1 MTRGEAWS
9 LHLSNGLVAGTGVV
23 YAWMRYFAEPSD
35 PYAIANHPW
44 QPHLQHAHI
53 LLAPLL
59 LFACGVV
66 FKRHVWARVRSG
78 FQPRRPTGL
87 VLALML
93 VPMVMSGYALQTTGD
108 ELWNRIWVWVHVA
121 TSVLWIIGYGVH
133 LLSPRP
139 RLVDETAAD

>member
-9 LHLSNGLVAGTGVV
+9 LHVSNGLVAGTGAV
-23 YAWMRYFAEPSD
+23 YAWMRYFAEPTD
-35 PYAIANHPW
+35 PYAVVNHPW

-53 LLAPLL
+53 LVAPLL
-59 LFACGVV
+59 LFACGVI

-78 FQPRRPTGL
+78 FEPRRPTGL

-93 VPMVMSGYALQTTGD
+93 APMVVSGYALQTTGD
-108 ELWNRIWVWVHVA
+108 ETWNRIWVWVHVA
-121 TSVLWIIGYGVH
+121 TSVLWIVGYAVH

-139 RLVDETAAD
+139 ARVDEAVAE